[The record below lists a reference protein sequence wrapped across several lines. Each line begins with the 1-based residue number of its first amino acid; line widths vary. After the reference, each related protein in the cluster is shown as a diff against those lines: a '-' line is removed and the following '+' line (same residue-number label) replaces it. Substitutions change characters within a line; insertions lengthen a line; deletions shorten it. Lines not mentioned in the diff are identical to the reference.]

1 MNVARKKLD
10 DIQLLAAGL
19 GLKPSRPTGPT
30 RAERNSYWARQF
42 SRLVELANQ
51 WGYDVELESGA
62 DDRVE
67 MGDARTVWIDS
78 TRHPETRCY
87 TLLHELGHILVRR
100 RWTEFSEPHPT
111 YLHHPD
117 AEPAARHRST
127 PAFRVGLVAE
137 ELEAWRR
144 GRRLARRMGMRVD
157 DTKWEREQ
165 SSALLGYISWAAHA
179 GPVPRTR

>member
-51 WGYDVELESGA
+51 WGYDVELESGT

-78 TRHPETRCY
+78 TRHPETR
-87 TLLHELGHILVRR
+87 
-100 RWTEFSEPHPT
+100 
-111 YLHHPD
+111 
-117 AEPAARHRST
+117 
-127 PAFRVGLVAE
+127 
-137 ELEAWRR
+137 
-144 GRRLARRMGMRVD
+144 
-157 DTKWEREQ
+157 
-165 SSALLGYISWAAHA
+165 
-179 GPVPRTR
+179 